1 MNAIAHQEELDKMQQ
16 LDGIVR
22 HKDELGDEFETHV
35 WADDDTVYINI
46 RSGVAITS
54 FHFTKNAADVL
65 ADQIAIALRRW
76 A

>member
-1 MNAIAHQEELDKMQQ
+1 MNDLAHQDELDRIEQ
-16 LDGIVR
+16 LDNLYY
-22 HKDELGDEFETHV
+22 HKDHYGDEFVTRV

-54 FHFTKNAADVL
+54 FHFTKDAADVL
-65 ADQIAIALRRW
+65 ADQIAVALRRW